1 MVIHTV
7 GPWHT
12 LCQFHIGG
20 YFQQKKSHQN
30 EKVEFWNLAMLTT
43 QLMTMIQSR
52 EDQRVQREC
61 HWSVPSPARTKA
73 IKHQMSKRRKID
85 KVIKHQMTELGKMK
99 NAKHSGLLFDF
110 WRVSFSF
117 EFRQIAN
124 TFLCSWCGWSLW
136 KKPFSLTPRQRRIVL
151 TRAVESL
158 NDDNILILCHF
169 VNKVYTHT
177 LMWMAEWK
185 FLHASR
191 QDNLGPLVLNAY
203 LLQKKRNECQVK
215 GGTPGL

>member
-1 MVIHTV
+1 MLIHTV

-12 LCQFHIGG
+12 LWQFHIRG
-20 YFQQKKSHQN
+20 YFQKKQFHQN

-73 IKHQMSKRRKID
+73 IKHQMSKWRKID
-85 KVIKHQMTELGKMK
+85 KVIKHQMTELGKMN
-99 NAKHSGLLFDF
+99 NAKHSGMLFDF
-110 WRVSFSF
+110 LTCLVQLWIQTNCEYFLEQLMWVESL
-117 EFRQIAN
+117 EE
-124 TFLCSWCGWSLW
+124 TFQSYTSTATS
-136 KKPFSLTPRQRRIVL
+136 K

-158 NDDNILILCHF
+158 NDDNNLCHL
-169 VNKVYTHT
+169 VDKVYPNTHT

-215 GGTPGL
+215 ETPGL

>member
-1 MVIHTV
+1 MLIHTV

-20 YFQQKKSHQN
+20 YFQRKKSHQN

-99 NAKHSGLLFDF
+99 NAKHSIMQFDLVQLWIQTNCKYFLVQLL
-110 WRVSFSF
+110 W
-117 EFRQIAN
+117 
-124 TFLCSWCGWSLW
+124 
-136 KKPFSLTPRQRRIVL
+136 
-151 TRAVESL
+151 VESL
-158 NDDNILILCHF
+158 EETFQSYTSTATSKDRFNQSSWIL
-169 VNKVYTHT
+169 
-177 LMWMAEWK
+177 EWWQY
-185 FLHASR
+185 LDSLS
-191 QDNLGPLVLNAY
+191 LG
-203 LLQKKRNECQVK
+203 R
-215 GGTPGL
+215 

>member
-1 MVIHTV
+1 MLIHTV

-12 LCQFHIGG
+12 LCQFHIRG
-20 YFQQKKSHQN
+20 YFQQNKSHQN

-85 KVIKHQMTELGKMK
+85 KVIKHQMTELGKMN

-110 WRVSFSF
+110 LTCLVQLSDKLQILSCAVDVGGVFGRNLSVLHLDSVGSF
-117 EFRQIAN
+117 
-124 TFLCSWCGWSLW
+124 
-136 KKPFSLTPRQRRIVL
+136 
-151 TRAVESL
+151 
-158 NDDNILILCHF
+158 
-169 VNKVYTHT
+169 
-177 LMWMAEWK
+177 
-185 FLHASR
+185 
-191 QDNLGPLVLNAY
+191 
-203 LLQKKRNECQVK
+203 
-215 GGTPGL
+215 

>member
-20 YFQQKKSHQN
+20 YFQRKKSHQN

-85 KVIKHQMTELGKMK
+85 KSDKTPDDRIGKNEQRK
-99 NAKHSGLLFDF
+99 TYWLAIWL
-110 WRVSFSF
+110 VSKPQ
-117 EFRQIAN
+117 EHLWWYFR
-124 TFLCSWCGWSLW
+124 
-136 KKPFSLTPRQRRIVL
+136 
-151 TRAVESL
+151 
-158 NDDNILILCHF
+158 
-169 VNKVYTHT
+169 
-177 LMWMAEWK
+177 
-185 FLHASR
+185 LHAE
-191 QDNLGPLVLNAY
+191 DTY
-203 LLQKKRNECQVK
+203 LLNRWWILWWWWRKCASCFGDWVCDGDKKWQEQRALALC
-215 GGTPGL
+215 GLETSHGRVDTQCSKYSCSRACCWK